1 MGPTKSKGKA
11 DSSKKMVKKAPQPAP
26 KKK

>member
-11 DSSKKMVKKAPQPAP
+11 DSSKKVVKKAPQAAP

>member
-1 MGPTKSKGKA
+1 MGPQKSTSKA
-11 DSSKKMVKKAPQPAP
+11 VTPKKEVKKAPQAAP